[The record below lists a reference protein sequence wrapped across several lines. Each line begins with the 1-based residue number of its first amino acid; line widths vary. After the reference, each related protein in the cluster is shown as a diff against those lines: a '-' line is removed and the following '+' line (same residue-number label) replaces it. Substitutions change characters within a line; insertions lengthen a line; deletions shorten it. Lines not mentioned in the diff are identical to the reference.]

1 MVINVMRR
9 IINTD
14 DDDSYDDDVKS
25 MMIILMAKERE
36 LAEESAHDKRPK
48 CQPIGRQ
55 LDCRWHYYDHGPW
68 SSMVTYDDKYDDRY
82 RVPTRVNNC
91 GWIIN

>member
-1 MVINVMRR
+1 MMTILMMMM
-9 IINTD
+9 T
-14 DDDSYDDDVKS
+14 

-68 SSMVTYDDKYDDRY
+68 SSMMINMMIYTGS
-82 RVPTRVNNC
+82 PPES
-91 GWIIN
+91 IIVDG

>member
-1 MVINVMRR
+1 MMTILMMMM
-9 IINTD
+9 
-14 DDDSYDDDVKS
+14 S

-55 LDCRWHYYDHGPW
+55 LDCRFVD
-68 SSMVTYDDKYDDRY
+68 SIVIQDEKYDDDIQG
-82 RVPTRVNNC
+82 PHQSQ
-91 GWIIN
+91 

>member
-1 MVINVMRR
+1 MMTILMMMM
-9 IINTD
+9 T
-14 DDDSYDDDVKS
+14 

-91 GWIIN
+91 GWMIMLIILNTKVKL